1 LRNKLV
7 KKAQR
12 SIRYILEAA
21 SVYVCY
27 RLIRALPRRVNF
39 SIASFCGFLMYS
51 NPFFRKLV
59 KANLKIVF
67 PEKTERE
74 IGLIARKSFTNL
86 ILSFLELAYFTGRPE
101 TVKKYVY
108 LPDRINKEINDFH
121 KQGKGFIFVTPHLG
135 NWEIAGMMF
144 ANFFSNIPFA
154 VVARVFPNPYLNKI
168 LDLGRLSHGNKVI
181 SAKGAIK
188 GMVQA
193 LKEGYFMATLI
204 DQNTRVRDGGIFV
217 NFLGLPVPSSRAPAM
232 FARKMNVPVGVG
244 GCVRHGLKYEVI
256 FEFVHKKIEDYKDDT
271 ELIQDLLKITESYI
285 RKYPEQYLWFYKR
298 FQHIPMDA
306 SEDLIK
312 KYPYYASIPN
322 EKFYR
327 KKGGDS

>member
-1 LRNKLV
+1 
-7 KKAQR
+7 
-12 SIRYILEAA
+12 
-21 SVYVCY
+21 
-27 RLIRALPRRVNF
+27 
-39 SIASFCGFLMYS
+39 MYS

-67 PEKTERE
+67 PEKTEKE
-74 IGLIARKSFTNL
+74 IALIARKSFTNL

-108 LPDRINKEINDFH
+108 LPDRINKEINDFY
-121 KQGKGFIFVTPHLG
+121 KQGKGFVFVTPHLG

-193 LKEGYFMATLI
+193 LKEGYFMSTLI

-232 FARKMNVPVGVG
+232 FAKKMNVPVGVG
-244 GCVRHGLKYEVI
+244 GCVRNGLKYEVI
-256 FEFVHKKIEDYKDDT
+256 FESVHKKIEDYKDDT

-298 FQHIPMDA
+298 FQHIPRDA
-306 SEDLIK
+306 SEDLAR
-312 KYPYYASIPN
+312 KYPYYASVPN

-327 KKGGDS
+327 KKQNNKF

>member
-1 LRNKLV
+1 
-7 KKAQR
+7 
-12 SIRYILEAA
+12 
-21 SVYVCY
+21 
-27 RLIRALPRRVNF
+27 
-39 SIASFCGFLMYS
+39 MYS